1 MASTPG
7 LLEKAVKK
15 EEEQQRTRNRIWSS
29 TNSPM
34 VLDHFACSEY
44 ASSAEKI
51 VVNGV
56 ALSRTLPCSLKRGV
70 FTRMAWWNC
79 SFQRGVE

>member
-15 EEEQQRTRNRIWSS
+15 EEEQQRTRNRFWSS

-56 ALSRTLPCSLKRGV
+56 ALSRTLLTV
-70 FTRMAWWNC
+70 T
-79 SFQRGVE
+79 V